1 MSPPVSGRVLEEE
14 TVAALSVAFL
24 GVEEEPPSG
33 GMAGQPMQ
41 GIQTT

>member
-1 MSPPVSGRVLEEE
+1 MPPPVAGRTLEEE

-33 GMAGQPMQ
+33 GIVEAGQLM
-41 GIQTT
+41 